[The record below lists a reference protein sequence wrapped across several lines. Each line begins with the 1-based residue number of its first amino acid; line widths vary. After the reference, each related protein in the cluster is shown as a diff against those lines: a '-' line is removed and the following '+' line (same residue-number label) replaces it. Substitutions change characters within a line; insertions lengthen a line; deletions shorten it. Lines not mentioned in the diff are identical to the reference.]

1 MPSALLVALVSLA
14 SAASVAASIPHS
26 FTVSGGGFQTM
37 VGGQAAARA
46 LAEVGFDFSTLTHVS
61 GNSGGGWFATQF
73 LYNNHFKDALTEKKC
88 TSGMWWWKTEEFCSM
103 QSVLSDWGK
112 RFSQRVA
119 AANLAPA
126 TPLSCDVNVLGVN
139 LDIKPLLSLFQ
150 ASLSL
155 FSLPASDWRA
165 YVTALLDIPGIHTL
179 TYSDATKTL
188 DVTLTQML
196 GVPQSVFLGDRASG
210 GSTTL
215 AAPCAS
221 SGDAVTRGAYLTRLS
236 AASAASVPDLSAL
249 RFADGQ
255 RAFAT
260 RSGTACGATEGD
272 AVLLSFP
279 DSASLLVKDVTAIS
293 SAAAGGVGSHQYAE
307 AFTRVLAVD
316 EVLADFTTEI
326 ADEVAACFPLG
337 LLDLAP
343 PLSTVPPSS
352 FRGIDG
358 GYIDNTAILPSLSA
372 LMRQCAAGDASLEC
386 MGKRFS
392 MLFVGGFMQDYRCL
406 FRDGCAS
413 ESDET
418 RDQYGVRIFDT
429 TVFAETFPSDW
440 AKYTTWYAISSRDS
454 VFNFGTFTTV
464 ENKAYG
470 IEAGWRVSLLAFII
484 VADELVYPIIA
495 PANTAELT
503 FSTLY
508 TIVANEQIEGFKT
521 VLKNWMAADERE
533 EHLTMTSLSVGLE
546 SEPPKSMTQHQ
557 KTVMWVTIGVSA
569 FLVAFALVGFI
580 CVFLAA

>member
-1 MPSALLVALVSLA
+1 MSSTLSIFLASLA
-14 SAASVAASIPHS
+14 PLSTTTIPHA
-26 FTVSGGGFQTM
+26 FTVSGGGFKTM

-46 LAEVGFDFSTLTHVS
+46 LAEVNFDFSTLTHVS

-73 LYNNHFKDALTEKKC
+73 LYNNHFKEVLIEKKC
-88 TSGMWWWKTEEFCSM
+88 TSGMLWWRTQEFCSM

-139 LDIKPLLSLFQ
+139 LDIRPLLALFQ

-165 YVTALLDIPGIHTL
+165 YVTALLDIPDIDTL
-179 TYSDATKTL
+179 TYSDATQTL

-210 GSTTL
+210 GSITL

-221 SGDAVTRGAYLTRLS
+221 SGDAVTRGAYMTLS
-236 AASAASVPDLSAL
+236 AASASVPDLTAL
-249 RFADGQ
+249 RFADGNHS
-255 RAFAT
+255 FAT

-272 AVLLSFP
+272 AVLSAFP
-279 DSASLLVKDVTAIS
+279 DPTSLLVKDVTAIS

-307 AFTRVLAVD
+307 SFTRVLAV
-316 EVLADFTTEI
+316 EGGLADFTTEI

-358 GYIDNTAILPSLSA
+358 GYVDNSAILPSLSA
-372 LMRQCAAGDASLEC
+372 MMRQCAAGDASIEC
-386 MGKRFS
+386 ASNRSS
-392 MLFVGGFMQDYRCL
+392 MLFVGAFMKDYQCL
-406 FRDGCAS
+406 FRDGCAVS
-413 ESDET
+413 SDGT
-418 RDQYGVRIFDT
+418 RDQYGVKIFDT
-429 TVFAETFPSDW
+429 TVFAEPFPSDW
-440 AKYTTWYAISSRDS
+440 AQYTTWYAISSRDS
-454 VFNFGTFTTV
+454 VFNFGTYTTI

-503 FSTLY
+503 FGTLY
-508 TIVANEQIEGFKT
+508 TVVANEQVDGFKT
-521 VLKNWMAADERE
+521 VLKNWMAMEERGE
-533 EHLTMTSLSVGLE
+533 LSMASLSVGLQNE
-546 SEPPKSMTQHQ
+546 APESMTPKQ
-557 KTVMWVTIGVSA
+557 KTALHVIIPISIVLVLIAVFSFLCVLVT
-569 FLVAFALVGFI
+569 
-580 CVFLAA
+580 